1 MVGSGIVGASCAY
14 AASSL
19 GAEVV
24 LVDAAKPGRATAAG
38 AGIICP
44 WSARV
49 TDPAWCA
56 LAYAAAREYPALIAR
71 LADLGETDVSYR
83 QVGALAL
90 AEREQD
96 REQIRLAL
104 LARRAAAPEIGDV
117 AELSGA
123 DAQRMFP
130 PLRADAAAVYIGG
143 AARVDGRKLAAALA
157 RAAVRQGAV
166 IRNGEAHLAL
176 GRGRVAGVRLTG
188 ESVDGERVGGESVDG
203 ERVGGVRLTGE
214 SVDSARVAGVRLTG
228 ERVDGELIEGDA
240 VVAATGAWTR
250 SFLHPAGLAVPVE
263 PQRGQIMHISL
274 GEVDTSRWPVLLPG
288 ASGHYMLAFDGGRIV
303 AGATRETGSG
313 FDYRITPAGLAEIL
327 EQALAVAPG
336 LADGTYLETRV
347 GFRPMGPDI
356 RPLLGPVPGLDGLVV
371 ATGLG
376 ASGLTMGPLAGS
388 LAAQAALGLPPAI
401 DLEPFAPLPA
411 LRQGERARSASP
423 GISRKIGAWRKKE
436 RRF

>member
-1 MVGSGIVGASCAY
+1 LRLIVVGSGIVGASCAY

-44 WSARV
+44 WSAQV
-49 TDPAWCA
+49 ADPAWCA
-56 LAYAAAREYPALIAR
+56 LAYAAAREYPALIAG
-71 LADLGETDVSYR
+71 LADLGETDVGYR

-90 AEREQD
+90 AERSD
-96 REQIRLAL
+96 LEQIRDTL
-104 LARRAAAPEIGDV
+104 LARRAAAPEIGEV

-123 DAQRMFP
+123 DAQRLFP

-157 RAAVRQGAV
+157 SAAVRQGAV
-166 IRNGEAHLAL
+166 VRDGEARLAV
-176 GRGRVAGVRLTG
+176 GRGRVAGVRIG
-188 ESVDGERVGGESVDG
+188 
-203 ERVGGVRLTGE
+203 
-214 SVDSARVAGVRLTG
+214 
-228 ERVDGELIEGDA
+228 GELIEGDA
-240 VVAATGAWTR
+240 VIAATGAWTGP
-250 SFLHPAGLAVPVE
+250 FLQPAGLAVPVQA
-263 PQRGQIMHISL
+263 QRGQIMHISL
-274 GEVDTSRWPVLLPG
+274 GEVDTSRWPVVLPG
-288 ASGHYMLAFDGGRIV
+288 ASGHYLVAFDDGRIV
-303 AGATRETGSG
+303 AGATRETGAG
-313 FDYRITPAGLAEIL
+313 LDYRVTPAGLAEIL

-388 LAAQAALGLPPAI
+388 LAAQAALDLPPAI
-401 DLEPFAPLPA
+401 DLEAFAPLPGPLCGMSCA
-411 LRQGERARSASP
+411 
-423 GISRKIGAWRKKE
+423 
-436 RRF
+436 

>member
-1 MVGSGIVGASCAY
+1 VRLIVVGSGVVGASCAY
-14 AASSL
+14 AANSL

-24 LVDAAKPGRATAAG
+24 LVDAAKPGRATPAG

-44 WSARV
+44 WSAQV
-49 TDPAWCA
+49 ADPAWCA

-71 LADLGETDVSYR
+71 LADLGETDVGYR

-90 AEREQD
+90 AERD
-96 REQIRLAL
+96 DAREQIRQAL
-104 LARRAAAPEIGDV
+104 LARRAAAPEIGEV
-117 AELSGA
+117 AALSGA
-123 DAQRMFP
+123 DAQRLFP
-130 PLRADAAAVYIGG
+130 PLRADVVAVYIGG

-157 RAAVRQGAV
+157 SAAVRQGAV
-166 IRNGEAHLAL
+166 VRDGDAHLAH
-176 GRGRVAGVRLTG
+176 GGGRVAGVRLG
-188 ESVDGERVGGESVDG
+188 
-203 ERVGGVRLTGE
+203 
-214 SVDSARVAGVRLTG
+214 
-228 ERVDGELIEGDA
+228 GELIEGDA

-250 SFLHPAGLAVPVE
+250 SFLQPAGLAVPVE
-263 PQRGQIMHISL
+263 AQRGQIMHISL
-274 GEVDTSRWPVLLPG
+274 GEVDTSRWPVVLPG
-288 ASGHYMLAFDGGRIV
+288 ASGHYLLAFDDGRIV

-401 DLEPFAPLPA
+401 DLEPFAPT
-411 LRQGERARSASP
+411 RSGCAY
-423 GISRKIGAWRKKE
+423 
-436 RRF
+436 

>member
-1 MVGSGIVGASCAY
+1 LRLIVVGSGIVGASCAY

-44 WSARV
+44 WSAQV
-49 TDPAWCA
+49 ADPAWCA
-56 LAYAAAREYPALIAR
+56 LAYAAAREYPALIAG
-71 LADLGETDVSYR
+71 LADLGETDVGYR

-90 AEREQD
+90 AERSD
-96 REQIRLAL
+96 LEQIRDTL
-104 LARRAAAPEIGDV
+104 LARRAAAPEIGEV

-123 DAQRMFP
+123 DAQRLFP

-157 RAAVRQGAV
+157 RAAVRHGAV
-166 IRNGEAHLAL
+166 VRDGEARLAR
-176 GRGRVAGVRLTG
+176 GRGRVIGVRL
-188 ESVDGERVGGESVDG
+188 
-203 ERVGGVRLTGE
+203 
-214 SVDSARVAGVRLTG
+214 
-228 ERVDGELIEGDA
+228 DGELIEGDA
-240 VVAATGAWTR
+240 VVAATGAWTGP
-250 SFLHPAGLAVPVE
+250 FLQPAGLAVPVQA
-263 PQRGQIMHISL
+263 QRGQIMHISL
-274 GEVDTSRWPVLLPG
+274 GEVDTSRWPVVLPG
-288 ASGHYMLAFDGGRIV
+288 ASGHYLVAFDDGRIV
-303 AGATRETGSG
+303 AGATRETGAG
-313 FDYRITPAGLAEIL
+313 LDYRVTPAGLAEIL

-388 LAAQAALGLPPAI
+388 LAAQAALDLPPAI
-401 DLEPFAPLPA
+401 DLEAFAPLPGPLCGMSCA
-411 LRQGERARSASP
+411 
-423 GISRKIGAWRKKE
+423 
-436 RRF
+436 

>member
-1 MVGSGIVGASCAY
+1 MRLIVVGSGVVGASCAY

-44 WSARV
+44 WTAQV
-49 TDPAWCA
+49 ADPAWRA
-56 LAYAAAREYPALIAR
+56 LAYAATREYPALIAG
-71 LADLGETDVSYR
+71 LAGLGETDVGYR

-90 AEREQD
+90 AEREED
-96 REQIRLAL
+96 RERIRQAL
-104 LARRAAAPEIGDV
+104 VARRVAAPEIGEVADV
-117 AELSGA
+117 SGA
-123 DAQRMFP
+123 DAQRLFP

-157 RAAVRQGAV
+157 RAAVRQGV
-166 IRNGEAHLAL
+166 VVREGEAHLVRD
-176 GRGRVAGVRLTG
+176 GGRVAGIRLG
-188 ESVDGERVGGESVDG
+188 
-203 ERVGGVRLTGE
+203 
-214 SVDSARVAGVRLTG
+214 
-228 ERVDGELIEGDA
+228 GELIEGDA
-240 VVAATGAWTR
+240 VIAATGAWTG
-250 SFLHPAGLAVPVE
+250 SFLHASGLAVPVE

-274 GEVDTSRWPVLLPG
+274 DAADTSRWPVVLPG
-288 ASGHYMLAFDGGRIV
+288 ASGHYLVAFDSGRIV

-313 FDYRITPAGLAEIL
+313 LDYRITPAGLAEIL

-347 GFRPMGPDI
+347 GFRPMGPSI
-356 RPLLGPVPGLDGLVV
+356 RPLLGPVPGLNGLVV

-388 LAAQAALGLPPAI
+388 LAAQAALGLTPAI
-401 DLEPFAPLPA
+401 DLKPFAPP
-411 LRQGERARSASP
+411 P
-423 GISRKIGAWRKKE
+423 GPV
-436 RRF
+436 

>member
-1 MVGSGIVGASCAY
+1 LRLVVVGSGIVGASCAY

-71 LADLGETDVSYR
+71 LADVGETDVGYR

-90 AEREQD
+90 AERDED
-96 REQIRLAL
+96 REQIRQAL
-104 LARRAAAPEIGDV
+104 LVRRAEAPEIGEV

-123 DAQRMFP
+123 EAQGLWP

-143 AARVDGRKLAAALA
+143 AARVDGQKLAAALA

-166 IRNGEAHLAL
+166 VREGEAHLAR
-176 GRGRVAGVRLTG
+176 GRGRVAGVRLG
-188 ESVDGERVGGESVDG
+188 D
-203 ERVGGVRLTGE
+203 
-214 SVDSARVAGVRLTG
+214 
-228 ERVDGELIEGDA
+228 ELIDA
-240 VVAATGAWTR
+240 DVVVAATGAWTR
-250 SFLHPAGLAVPVE
+250 SFLEPAGLAVPVE
-263 PQRGQIMHISL
+263 AQRGQIMHISL

-288 ASGHYMLAFDGGRIV
+288 ASGHYLLAFDDGRIV

-313 FDYRITPAGLAEIL
+313 LDYRITPAGLAEIL

-336 LADGTYLETRV
+336 LAGGTYLETRV
-347 GFRPMGPDI
+347 GFRPMGPGI
-356 RPLLGPVPGLDGLVV
+356 RPLLGPVPGLDGLVI

-401 DLEPFAPLPA
+401 DLEPFAPLP
-411 LRQGERARSASP
+411 GPST
-423 GISRKIGAWRKKE
+423 SR
-436 RRF
+436 

>member
-1 MVGSGIVGASCAY
+1 MRLIVVGSGIVGTSCAY

-24 LVDAAKPGRATAAG
+24 LVDAARPGRATAAG

-49 TDPAWCA
+49 ADPAWRV

-71 LADLGETDVSYR
+71 LADLGETDVGYR

-90 AEREQD
+90 AERDED

-104 LARRAAAPEIGDV
+104 LARRAVAPEIGEV
-117 AELSGA
+117 AGLSGA
-123 DAQRMFP
+123 EAQRLFP
-130 PLRADAAAVYIGG
+130 PLRAGAGAVYIGG

-157 RAAVRQGAV
+157 RAATRQGAV
-166 IRNGEAHLAL
+166 VRDGEAFLAL
-176 GRGRVAGVRLTG
+176 GRGRVAGVRLG
-188 ESVDGERVGGESVDG
+188 
-203 ERVGGVRLTGE
+203 
-214 SVDSARVAGVRLTG
+214 
-228 ERVDGELIEGDA
+228 GELIEGDA
-240 VVAATGAWTR
+240 VIAATGAWTR
-250 SFLHPAGLAVPVE
+250 SFLHAAGLAVPVE
-263 PQRGQIMHISL
+263 AQRGQIMHIWL
-274 GEVDTSRWPVLLPG
+274 GEVDTSRWPVVLPG
-288 ASGHYMLAFDGGRIV
+288 ASGHYLLAFDDGRIV

-313 FDYRITPAGLAEIL
+313 LDYRITPAGLAEIL

-356 RPLLGPVPGLDGLVV
+356 RPLLGPVSGLDGLVV

-388 LAAQAALGLPPAI
+388 LAAQTALGLPPAI
-401 DLEPFAPLPA
+401 DLEPYAPLPG
-411 LRQGERARSASP
+411 RQATG
-423 GISRKIGAWRKKE
+423 
-436 RRF
+436 

>member
-1 MVGSGIVGASCAY
+1 LRLIVVGSGIVGASCAH
-14 AASSL
+14 AASAL

-24 LVDAAKPGRATAAG
+24 LVDAAKQGRATAAG

-49 TDPAWCA
+49 TDPAWRA

-71 LADLGETDVSYR
+71 LAGALADAPAGARADAPAGAPAGALADALADPGGIDVGYR
-83 QVGALAL
+83 QVGALFL
-90 AEREQD
+90 GED
-96 REQIRLAL
+96 REEFREAL
-104 LARRAAAPEIGDV
+104 LERRAEAPEIGEV

-123 DAQRMFP
+123 EARRLFP
-130 PLRADAAAVYIGG
+130 PLRADAAAVYVGG

-157 RAAVRQGAV
+157 RAAVRQGALV
-166 IRNGEAHLAL
+166 IAGSAELVVDPGPGPGRGDGF
-176 GRGRVAGVRLTG
+176 GRGRVVGV
-188 ESVDGERVGGESVDG
+188 RVGGEV
-203 ERVGGVRLTGE
+203 
-214 SVDSARVAGVRLTG
+214 
-228 ERVDGELIEGDA
+228 IEGDA
-240 VVAATGAWTR
+240 VVAATGAWTG
-250 SFLHPAGLAVPVE
+250 SFLQPTGLAVPVE

-274 GEVDTSRWPVLLPG
+274 GDVDTSRWPVLLPG
-288 ASGHYMLAFDGGRIV
+288 AGGHYMLAFDGGRIV

-313 FDYRITPAGLAEIL
+313 FDYRVTPAGLAEIL
-327 EQALAVAPG
+327 GQALAVAPG

-347 GFRPMGPDI
+347 GFRPMGPGI

-401 DLEPFAPLPA
+401 DLEPFAPPPA
-411 LRQGERARSASP
+411 LRRASGHLLAAPRSGRNHPA
-423 GISRKIGAWRKKE
+423 GGAGP
-436 RRF
+436 

>member
-1 MVGSGIVGASCAY
+1 VRLIVVGSGIVGASCAY

-24 LVDAAKPGRATAAG
+24 LVDAAKPGQATAAG

-49 TDPAWCA
+49 ADPAWSA
-56 LAYAAAREYPALIAR
+56 LAYAAAREYPALTAR
-71 LADLGETDVSYR
+71 LADLGETDVGYR

-90 AEREQD
+90 AEREED
-96 REQIRLAL
+96 REQIREAL
-104 LARRAAAPEIGDV
+104 LARRAAAPEIGEV

-123 DAQRMFP
+123 DAQRLFP

-166 IRNGEAHLAL
+166 VRDGEAHLAR
-176 GRGRVAGVRLTG
+176 GRGRVAGVRL
-188 ESVDGERVGGESVDG
+188 
-203 ERVGGVRLTGE
+203 
-214 SVDSARVAGVRLTG
+214 
-228 ERVDGELIEGDA
+228 DGELIEGDA
-240 VVAATGAWTR
+240 VVAATGAWTG
-250 SFLHPAGLAVPVE
+250 SFLRAAGLTVPVE
-263 PQRGQIMHISL
+263 AQRGQIMHISL
-274 GEVDTSRWPVLLPG
+274 GEVDTSRWPVVLPG
-288 ASGHYMLAFDGGRIV
+288 ASGHYLLAFDDGRIV
-303 AGATRETGSG
+303 AGATREAGSG

-401 DLEPFAPLPA
+401 DLEPFAPRP
-411 LRQGERARSASP
+411 GRSGS
-423 GISRKIGAWRKKE
+423 G
-436 RRF
+436 

>member
-14 AASSL
+14 EASSL

-49 TDPAWCA
+49 TDPAWCV
-56 LAYAAAREYPALIAR
+56 LAYAAARQYPALIAR
-71 LADLGETDVSYR
+71 LADLGETDVGYW

-90 AEREQD
+90 AERDED
-96 REQIRLAL
+96 REQIRAAL
-104 LARRAAAPEIGDV
+104 LARRAGAPEIGEV
-117 AELSGA
+117 AEVSAA
-123 DAQRMFP
+123 DAQRLFP

-157 RAAVRQGAV
+157 GAAVRQGAV
-166 IRNGEAHLAL
+166 VRAGEAHLTRD
-176 GRGRVAGVRLTG
+176 RGRIAGVRLG
-188 ESVDGERVGGESVDG
+188 
-203 ERVGGVRLTGE
+203 
-214 SVDSARVAGVRLTG
+214 
-228 ERVDGELIEGDA
+228 GELIEGDA
-240 VVAATGAWTR
+240 VIAATGAWTR
-250 SFLHPAGLAVPVE
+250 IFLQAAGPAVPVE
-263 PQRGQIMHISL
+263 AQRGQIMHISL
-274 GEVDTSRWPVLLPG
+274 GGADTSRWPVVLPG
-288 ASGHYMLAFDGGRIV
+288 ASGHYLVAFDYGRIV
-303 AGATRETGSG
+303 AGATRESGSG
-313 FDYRITPAGLAEIL
+313 LDYRVTPAGLAEIL

-347 GFRPMGPDI
+347 GFRPMGPGI

-401 DLEPFAPLPA
+401 DLEPFAPLTRPS
-411 LRQGERARSASP
+411 G
-423 GISRKIGAWRKKE
+423 SR
-436 RRF
+436 

>member
-1 MVGSGIVGASCAY
+1 VRLIVVGSGIVGASCAY
-14 AASSL
+14 AATSL

-44 WSARV
+44 WSSRV
-49 TDPAWCA
+49 ADPAWCA
-56 LAYAAAREYPALIAR
+56 LAYAAAREYPALTAR
-71 LADLGETDVSYR
+71 LADLGETDVGYR

-90 AEREQD
+90 AERDED
-96 REQIRLAL
+96 REQIRHTL
-104 LARRAAAPEIGDV
+104 LARRAAAPEIGEV
-117 AELSGA
+117 TGLSGA
-123 DAQRMFP
+123 DAQRLFP

-166 IRNGEAHLAL
+166 VRDGDAQLAL
-176 GRGRVAGVRLTG
+176 GRGRVDGVRTLG
-188 ESVDGERVGGESVDG
+188 RG
-203 ERVGGVRLTGE
+203 RVGGVR
-214 SVDSARVAGVRLTG
+214 VR
-228 ERVDGELIEGDA
+228 GELIEGDA
-240 VVAATGAWTR
+240 VIAATGAWTGP
-250 SFLHPAGLAVPVE
+250 FLQAAGLAIPVQA
-263 PQRGQIMHISL
+263 QRGQIMHISL
-274 GEVDTSRWPVLLPG
+274 GEVDTSRWPVVLPG
-288 ASGHYMLAFDGGRIV
+288 ASGHYLLAFDDGRIV

-313 FDYRITPAGLAEIL
+313 LDYRITPAGLAEIL

-347 GFRPMGPDI
+347 GFRPMGPGI

-388 LAAQAALGLPPAI
+388 LAAQAALGLAPDI
-401 DLEPFAPLPA
+401 DLEPFAPLP
-411 LRQGERARSASP
+411 GPS
-423 GISRKIGAWRKKE
+423 GSR
-436 RRF
+436 

>member
-1 MVGSGIVGASCAY
+1 LRLIVVGSGIVGASCAY

-44 WSARV
+44 WSAQV
-49 TDPAWCA
+49 ADPAWCA
-56 LAYAAAREYPALIAR
+56 LAYAAAREYPALIAG
-71 LADLGETDVSYR
+71 LADLGETDVGYR

-90 AEREQD
+90 AERSD
-96 REQIRLAL
+96 LEQIRDTL
-104 LARRAAAPEIGDV
+104 LARRAAAPEIGEV

-123 DAQRMFP
+123 DAQRLFP

-157 RAAVRQGAV
+157 SAAVRQGAV
-166 IRNGEAHLAL
+166 VRDGEARLAV
-176 GRGRVAGVRLTG
+176 GRGRVAGVRIG
-188 ESVDGERVGGESVDG
+188 
-203 ERVGGVRLTGE
+203 
-214 SVDSARVAGVRLTG
+214 
-228 ERVDGELIEGDA
+228 GELIEGDA
-240 VVAATGAWTR
+240 VIAATGAWTGP
-250 SFLHPAGLAVPVE
+250 FLQPAGLAVPVQA
-263 PQRGQIMHISL
+263 QRGQIMHISL
-274 GEVDTSRWPVLLPG
+274 GEVDTSRWPVVLPG
-288 ASGHYMLAFDGGRIV
+288 ASGHYLVAFDDGRIV
-303 AGATRETGSG
+303 AGATRETGAG
-313 FDYRITPAGLAEIL
+313 LDYRVTPAGLAEIL

-401 DLEPFAPLPA
+401 DLEAFAPLPGP
-411 LRQGERARSASP
+411 LCGMSC
-423 GISRKIGAWRKKE
+423 G
-436 RRF
+436 